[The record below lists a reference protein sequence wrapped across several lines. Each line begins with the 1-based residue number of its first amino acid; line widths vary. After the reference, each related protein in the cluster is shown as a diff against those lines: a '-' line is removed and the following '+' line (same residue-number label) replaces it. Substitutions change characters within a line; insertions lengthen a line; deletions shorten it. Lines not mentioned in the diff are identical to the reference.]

1 MTKQQ
6 AIEEIEKTK
15 TYVFYDIWGKEV
27 VVKLSKR
34 NLNQMLKDFKD
45 GE

>member
-1 MTKQQ
+1 MTNKE
-6 AIEEIEKTK
+6 AIKEIEKTK

-34 NLNQMLKDFKD
+34 NLNQMLKDFKE